1 MELRMA
7 AARRRISFNALVRE
21 KLGIKEKAVDRSE
34 FWERLEKFS
43 KAVTRQNPG
52 VSLSQKLIE
61 MRYEQ

>member
-7 AARRRISFNALVRE
+7 AARKRTSINALIR
-21 KLGIKEKAVDRSE
+21 
-34 FWERLEKFS
+34 ERLGMIKHKTDKKELSARLENFAK
-43 KAVTRQNPG
+43 VTAKKHPG